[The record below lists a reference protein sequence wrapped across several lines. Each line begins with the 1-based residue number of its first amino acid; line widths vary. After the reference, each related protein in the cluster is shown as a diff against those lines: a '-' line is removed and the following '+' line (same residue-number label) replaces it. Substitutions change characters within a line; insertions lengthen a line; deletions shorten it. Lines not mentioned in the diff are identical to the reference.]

1 MARDG
6 AAIVAA
12 ALALGGE
19 AALEPDHGEF
29 RTQPD
34 CLIVGQDTFRG
45 PMPAAPEM
53 LCDGMAVFRNDTV
66 AAGMCMT
73 PTESD
78 RLNVIGDGGAESF
91 LFRSA
96 SLRLV

>member
-1 MARDG
+1 MT
-6 AAIVAA
+6 V
-12 ALALGGE
+12 
-19 AALEPDHGEF
+19 DHGHYAVHHRAAPF
-29 RTQPD
+29 RRPSLLHGDLRTQPD
-34 CLIVGQDTFRG
+34 CLVVGQDTFRG
-45 PMPAAPEM
+45 PMPAAAEM
-53 LCDGMAVFRNDTV
+53 LWDGTAVFRNDTV

-78 RLNVIGDGGAESF
+78 RLNVIGDGGAETS